1 MNKIRLDYTR
11 NLIILSSKNKNYF
24 LSRLGIFYF
33 LLFFLA
39 VTNNTPLIAEGT
51 KSIAP
56 STADETAL
64 FIGGG
69 NTGFTGGSY
78 GLFAW
83 KGSDS
88 KLAFNIQSIQEKV
101 YLGFSIPKNNREF
114 QDSGGAGLVEDLIFR
129 ILDQDGVPIS
139 CFGNTTINGEVW
151 QTLSST
157 DANISS
163 RAMADNGPVQLGNV
177 GGYTAFVLDL
187 TTCGQK
193 TGNYFIEFYTTDAS
207 YNPNIQGAGFYVEY
221 FDITVAEPINSIITP
236 ITGRVWS
243 NNWCLSLKRD
253 GDGPFDRAFNG
264 AFYVCSIE
272 GFVTKINFNSG
283 VNNRPEAGNNDQRSG
298 FRAGTFNVS
307 FNTTGP
313 ANTGDIIADRKSLQ
327 DLNSPNAE
335 LFVFLNEPDESFCP
349 TQEVGEIK
357 ARTEFL
363 TGCPLSFCINIEA
376 NKKGQ
381 IEVLIEGADSN
392 GILDQPTERFLAYNI
407 MDTDSVDNPDN
418 PGFNYSFCLPWD
430 GKDGLGNQQN
440 LANMSIR
447 AAFSQGVYHFPV
459 YDAEFNDDGFTVET
473 IRPALGP
480 QKLFYDDTMI
490 SEANNTGEPKDGSN
504 GCTAPCHRW
513 TGEWGNIADKD
524 EVYGNFNTINTWWF
538 ANTGAND
545 LTSFIKRIKP
555 PNLICPANVNDCP
568 GTSTDPSVTGLATS
582 PDDANC
588 PVIIDYSD
596 VVEDTL
602 CGAKTITRTWKAY
615 FQGIP
620 EPSTTCIQIIKL
632 EDIIAPIPPAP
643 PVNMVGQCAAAVP
656 ASVSLTATDN
666 CDGEITADPVDVRTD
681 RDCANNFTI
690 VRTWTFADACGNSSS
705 ITQNIT
711 VNDTIAPIPPAPP
724 ADFVGQC
731 DSDMPPVVNLTATD
745 NCDGEITAGSIDV
758 RTDGNCDNSYTLVRT
773 WTFFDACGNSS
784 SITQNITVNDT
795 IAPIPPAPPADFVG
809 QCDSDMPP
817 AVNLTATDN
826 CDGEI
831 TAGPIDVRTDG
842 NCDNSYTLVRTWTF
856 FDACGNS
863 SSVSQNITI
872 NDTIAPVPP
881 APPADVLGQC
891 AADMPPAVNL
901 TATDNCDGEITAGP
915 IDVRTDGNCD
925 NSYTLVRTWTF
936 FDACGNSSSVS
947 QNITINDTIAP
958 VPPAPPADV
967 LGQCAADVPAPVSLT
982 ATDNCDGAITAD
994 PVDVRTDGNC
1004 ANNFTIVRTWTF
1016 ADACGNSSSI
1026 TQNITVNDTIAPIP
1040 PAPPEDILVC
1050 LDDPP
1055 PPVSLTAVDNCD
1067 RLITVD
1073 PVDEVM
1079 SETRT
1084 IRTWTFIDDCGNS
1097 SSISQEISICEP
1109 RIIFDTYCTFT
1120 QGFYGNP
1127 GGKFDGKTTTEI
1139 LDAALAQG
1147 PIIIGQPGRSLTIN
1161 SSKCILK
1168 LLPGG
1173 GVSTVL
1179 PVGEVIVGNNC
1190 SPAPI
1195 ATKKNGTIGN
1205 ILIAQ
1210 VITLT
1215 INTRVDG
1222 NLNTLPLENLCFEVP
1237 QNILIAL
1244 PPNPDVGDLLT
1255 YANAVLAGAA
1265 VQNLLAVNDVV
1276 TAVNESFD
1284 ECAAPCNLPDDSMK
1298 INLSDDSV
1306 IKNDFS
1312 KPEPIS
1318 EVYEKRT
1325 FSIAPNPAFTSTF
1338 IDLHQF
1344 EGEKVRLIINTQMGQ
1359 KVYEKTL
1366 QVNAEYKKE
1375 MIDVELLTN
1384 GLYFISVRSEEDPI
1398 IYTKKF
1404 VVRQVR

>member
-784 SITQNITVNDT
+784 S
-795 IAPIPPAPPADFVG
+795 
-809 QCDSDMPP
+809 
-817 AVNLTATDN
+817 
-826 CDGEI
+826 
-831 TAGPIDVRTDG
+831 
-842 NCDNSYTLVRTWTF
+842 
-856 FDACGNS
+856 
-863 SSVSQNITI
+863 
-872 NDTIAPVPP
+872 
-881 APPADVLGQC
+881 
-891 AADMPPAVNL
+891 
-901 TATDNCDGEITAGP
+901 
-915 IDVRTDGNCD
+915 
-925 NSYTLVRTWTF
+925 
-936 FDACGNSSSVS
+936 VS